1 MTTATVYCPR
11 SEGRALFHCR
21 DCHRVF
27 LIAYTCKTRKPG
39 VKEQITEIA
48 FNGAGVEG
56 QPGHKNSSA
65 LSGRASRLRRSGG
78 IHVLNPVLYSAA
90 CISRVPLNSFSPL

>member
-21 DCHRVF
+21 DYQRVF
-27 LIAYTCKTRKPG
+27 LISYTCKTRKPS

-56 QPGHKNSSA
+56 QFGHNKHSSVQHVGSILVNEA
-65 LSGRASRLRRSGG
+65 MAVADRQ
-78 IHVLNPVLYSAA
+78 IHHGYMFE
-90 CISRVPLNSFSPL
+90 IKGERTGKRQ